1 MCMYTCRRM
10 YMCIHVILHTNYSV
24 DGLYLHDISKECGLG
39 DGEEVQ
45 ELDHLGVPAVPRVIR
60 HT

>member
-1 MCMYTCRRM
+1 MNKELHVRTCAC
-10 YMCIHVILHTNYSV
+10 YDIDTDS
-24 DGLYLHDISKECGLG
+24 DLHDISKECGLG

-45 ELDHLGVPAVPRVIR
+45 ELDHLGVTAVPRVIR